1 MHHQIAEDQQEAVAA
16 EVKAPP
22 EVTIGGAGLP
32 PVILG
37 HLTHPR
43 LGRNHVENALDGE
56 PDNSGDVESGDVVLD
71 HAALAADISAARD
84 VDEAGQ
90 EEQSPEP
97 ATFHDPLIEKVVRIC
112 KVAPEIDD
120 LYIISHYFFKIRQNI
135 NILYLFSVRIL

>member
-1 MHHQIAEDQQEAVAA
+1 M
-16 EVKAPP
+16 
-22 EVTIGGAGLP
+22 
-32 PVILG
+32 ILG

-120 LYIISHYFFKIRQNI
+120 LSLYHIICIMISRSVKTS
-135 NILYLFSVRIL
+135 ILYLFSVGIL

>member
-1 MHHQIAEDQQEAVAA
+1 MHHQIAEDQQEAVAT

-43 LGRNHVENALDGE
+43 LGRDQVEKALDGE
-56 PDNSGDVESGDVVLD
+56 PDHRRDDESGDLVLD
-71 HAALAADISAARD
+71 HAALAAAVGAARD

-90 EEQSPEP
+90 EEQGPEP
-97 ATFHDPLIEKVVRIC
+97 ATFHKPLVDKILRIC
-112 KVAPEIDD
+112 KVAPEIDN
-120 LYIISHYFFKIRQNI
+120 LYQSIRI
-135 NILYLFSVRIL
+135 FPIFENILRKDSCSKL

>member
-43 LGRNHVENALDGE
+43 LGLDRVKKARDGE
-56 PDNSGDVESGDVVLD
+56 PDHCGEEES
-71 HAALAADISAARD
+71 
-84 VDEAGQ
+84 
-90 EEQSPEP
+90 
-97 ATFHDPLIEKVVRIC
+97 
-112 KVAPEIDD
+112 
-120 LYIISHYFFKIRQNI
+120 
-135 NILYLFSVRIL
+135 